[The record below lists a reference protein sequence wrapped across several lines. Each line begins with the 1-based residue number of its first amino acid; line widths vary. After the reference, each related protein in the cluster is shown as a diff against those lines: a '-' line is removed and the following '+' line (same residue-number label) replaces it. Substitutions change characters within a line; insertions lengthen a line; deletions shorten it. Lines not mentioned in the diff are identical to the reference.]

1 MSGVIKND
9 IKVKLGKTI
18 FSKESELNQL
28 NFKIL
33 EQTQRIVHLDNE
45 NKNLKQ
51 QNSLFESALANKEFE
66 ISKNM
71 NLYEELYKQFM
82 SLKIKIED
90 SSVEMELWI
99 KKEKEMN
106 EIIKQ
111 INEENCFLK
120 NKLNLLNE
128 DFKKITD
135 ELSRVEK
142 LKNLVENR
150 NIALNKILTDY
161 EFKIKTLEKIIE
173 KKDKYLRTFD
183 KQNSVK
189 LKNDFE
195 IKEEK
200 YCSNPQDYKRNNS
213 VKIGI
218 CKTSS
223 NIENLITGQKESVK
237 NIKPV
242 YFNNKALKNQ
252 QHDLNYTKTELDKK
266 NQNIKKLE
274 SNQKD
279 LFIRLRNTKFK

>member
-33 EQTQRIVHLDNE
+33 EQTQRIVDLDNE

-82 SLKIKIED
+82 SLKIKFED

-150 NIALNKILTDY
+150 NISLNKILTDY

-189 LKNDFE
+189 VKNDIE

-223 NIENLITGQKESVK
+223 NIENLITGQKELVK

-266 NQNIKKLE
+266 NQNIKKIE

-279 LFIRLRNTKFK
+279 LFIRLRNTKLK

>member
-18 FSKESELNQL
+18 FSKESELKQL

-33 EQTQRIVHLDNE
+33 EQTQRIVDLDNE

-82 SLKIKIED
+82 SLKIKFED

-189 LKNDFE
+189 VKNDFE